1 MLSYT
6 KISTFNECGRKFKYK
21 YLDKYEIPAS
31 AEKQNTFDRGTLV
44 HSLIAKYLEYA
55 QSLDCLTLDTMKD
68 TYEDA
73 KARAVVAYNM
83 LPTSTKGEGFNR
95 KPGRDCYPELTEEIA
110 VNILT
115 TIQEEVLN
123 GWKIYG
129 IEMKD
134 FAKFNNFYS
143 IFDCVLYYE
152 TNTTVTFKVVDWKT
166 GSKPHAPI
174 SDASDQL
181 SFYAAQLVNK
191 ISADH
196 RDKKVEIQAQYVTI
210 INKTFKVVCGA
221 PLVIPQSFMM
231 LALSDINEL
240 QKLDIDT
247 DELRAECKK
256 NLSNPYCRWCEYA
269 QICKADND

>member
-21 YLDKYEIPAS
+21 YLDKYEIPMS
-31 AEKQNTFDRGTLV
+31 AEKQNTFDRGTFI
-44 HSLIAKYLEYA
+44 HNLIAKYLDYA
-55 QSLDCLTLDTMKD
+55 QSLDCLVLDVMKD

-73 KARAVVAYNM
+73 KARAILAYTM
-83 LPTSTKGEGFNR
+83 LPPKTVGEGFNR
-95 KPGRDCYPELTEEIA
+95 KPGKDCYPELTEEIA
-110 VNILT
+110 INILT

-134 FAKFNNFYS
+134 FARFNNFYS

-152 TNTTVTFKVVDWKT
+152 TKSTITFKVVDWKT
-166 GSKPHAPI
+166 GNKPHAPI

-191 ISADH
+191 IAPEH

-210 INKTFKVVCGA
+210 LNKTFRVVCGA

-231 LALSDINEL
+231 LALSDINDL
-240 QKLDIDT
+240 QRLDVDT

-269 QICKADND
+269 QICKTDND